1 LTTRSAVSGRRISP
15 LGSTKVGEYPL
26 AALKAA
32 AYLESLK
39 PQLPRPVWLL
49 ETGGVANSLGNGIV
63 IPFLVIYLH
72 DVRGVGL
79 ETAGAVVAVLLGIGV
94 VGSPLAGRLVD
105 RIGAKTTL
113 MCSLALL
120 AAGYGGF
127 PFVRGPALAFVLA
140 AVAGAGNA
148 GFAPSHSTLLAALT
162 SGEQRTTAYALT
174 RVTDNLG
181 FGIGGLIGGLIATTQ
196 VPESY
201 NLLFAVDAGTFLA
214 FMALLCFV
222 PQPPRAATAASAAGG
237 YRQVARDR
245 PFVALL
251 ALTALLVTAA
261 YAQIATMLPPYVKE
275 HAAVGEAG
283 IGAIFFV
290 NTLVLVLAQLP
301 FAKALGGHNRLR
313 ALATAGAIFSGT
325 CLGVLV
331 VGSLANGAV
340 AVVFLCAVIVAFS
353 VGECLHGAVNNPLI
367 ADLAPPQLIGRYMAL
382 RTSAWQV
389 GFLAGPALGSIVLSR
404 SPTALWVG
412 AAAACALAAA
422 GFLLLERHVPAE
434 LAFAPGPERVRRKA
448 FRVRWRTSMRVD
460 DPLSPGAEP
469 APHQAPPEA
478 SHAGEGR
485 RRTA

>member
-1 LTTRSAVSGRRISP
+1 M
-15 LGSTKVGEYPL
+15 
-26 AALKAA
+26 
-32 AYLESLK
+32 
-39 PQLPRPVWLL
+39 L

-72 DVRGVGL
+72 DVRDVGL

-94 VGSPLAGRLVD
+94 IGSPLAGRLVD
-105 RIGAKTTL
+105 RIGARTTL
-113 MCSLALL
+113 ICSLALL

-127 PFVRGPALAFVLA
+127 PFVRGAWLAFALA

-148 GFAPSHSTLLAALT
+148 GFAPSHSSLLAALT

-201 NLLFAVDAGTFLA
+201 NLLFAVDAGTFVA
-214 FMALLCFV
+214 FMALLAFV
-222 PQPPRAATAASAAGG
+222 PQPPRAPAGTAPAGG
-237 YRQVARDR
+237 YREVARDR
-245 PFVALL
+245 PYIALL

-261 YAQIATMLPPYVKE
+261 YAQVATMLPPYVKD

-283 IGAIFFV
+283 IGVIFFV

-313 ALATAGAIFSGT
+313 ALATAGTIFSGT
-325 CLGVLV
+325 SFGILA
-331 VGSLANGAV
+331 VGTWLDGTT
-340 AVVFLCAVIVAFS
+340 AVVLLCAVIVAFS

-404 SPTALWVG
+404 SPTALWCG

-422 GFLLLERHVPAE
+422 GFLLLERHVAPE
-434 LAFAPGPERVRRKA
+434 LAVAPGPERVRRKA
-448 FRVRWRTSMRVD
+448 FGVRWRTTMRVD

-469 APHQAPPEA
+469 SPHQAHET
-478 SHAGEGR
+478 SHASEGSR
-485 RRTA
+485 HTA